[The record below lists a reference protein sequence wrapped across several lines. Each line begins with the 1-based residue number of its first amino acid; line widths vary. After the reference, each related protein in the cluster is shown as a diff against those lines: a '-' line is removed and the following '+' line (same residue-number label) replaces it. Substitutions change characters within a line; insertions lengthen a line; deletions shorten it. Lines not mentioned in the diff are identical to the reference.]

1 MMLDQTQAK
10 VQAPIAAAA
19 RTTAAGGGSINFR
32 QIFTQ
37 YKILALLVAIAIIWA
52 FFSWKTDGG
61 FTSARNLSNLMRQMS
76 ITGILACGMVFVI
89 IAGEIDLSVGS
100 LLGLLGGMAA
110 VLDVTHGLPL
120 PVSMAIVLASGLLLG
135 FVNGYLTAYAGI
147 PSFIVGLGGMLAYRG
162 IVLGIT
168 DGSTIAPISPEFEQL
183 GQAYLPPMLGV
194 ALGIGLFVLAGVLA
208 WRQRATQV
216 HHNLPVTATWRL
228 AFRVALVGMVL
239 AAFISTLNSYEGIP
253 LPVLILLVLL
263 GVFSYIARQTVFG
276 RRIYAVG
283 SNMEATR
290 LSGINV
296 RAVKLWIFGL
306 MGLMCALAGLIN
318 TARLAAGSP
327 SAGMSGELDVIAA
340 CFIGGTSMRGGAG
353 TVHGALVGALVMA
366 SLDNGMS
373 MLDVD
378 TYWQMIV
385 KGLILTLAVWLD
397 VATRSNRR

>member
-1 MMLDQTQAK
+1 MLDK
-10 VQAPIAAAA
+10 VQAPAAAHGTPA
-19 RTTAAGGGSINFR
+19 KTAATQPSISFKT
-32 QIFTQ
+32 IFTQ

-135 FVNGYLTAYAGI
+135 FLNGYLTAYAGI

-168 DGSTIAPISPEFEQL
+168 DGSTIAPISPAFEQL
-183 GQAYLPPMLGV
+183 GQAYLSPALGV
-194 ALGIGLFVLAGVLA
+194 ALGVGLFLLAGVLA
-208 WRQRATQV
+208 WRQRATQI
-216 HHNLPVTATWRL
+216 HHHLPVTATWRL

-239 AAFISTLNSYEGIP
+239 AGFISTLNSYEGIP

-306 MGLMCALAGLIN
+306 IGLMCALAGLIN

-397 VATRSNRR
+397 VATRTGRR

>member
-1 MMLDQTQAK
+1 MDNSQA
-10 VQAPIAAAA
+10 QLAPAA
-19 RTTAAGGGSINFR
+19 RARAGGAGIGFK
-32 QIFTQ
+32 QFFTQ
-37 YKILALLVAIAIIWA
+37 YKILALLIAIAVIWA

-61 FTSARNLSNLMRQMS
+61 FTSARNISNLMRQMS
-76 ITGILACGMVFVI
+76 VTGILACGMVFVI

-100 LLGLLGGMAA
+100 LLGLLGGAAA
-110 VLDVTHGLPL
+110 VLDVTHHLPL
-120 PVSMAIVLASGLLLG
+120 PLSMAIVLASGLLLG
-135 FVNGYLTAYAGI
+135 FVNGFLTAYAGI

-168 DGSTIAPISPEFEQL
+168 GGSTIAPISPEFEQL
-183 GQAYLPPMLGV
+183 GQAYLPPMFGIALGV
-194 ALGIGLFVLAGVLA
+194 VLFVLAAFLA
-208 WRQRATQV
+208 WRQRASQAR
-216 HHNLPVTATWRL
+216 HQLPVLPMW
-228 AFRVALVGMVL
+228 RVAGRVVLTGIVL
-239 AAFISTLNSYEGIP
+239 AGFVSTFNSYEGIP

-327 SAGMSGELDVIAA
+327 SAGTSGELDVIAA

-385 KGLILTLAVWLD
+385 KGAILTLAVWLD
-397 VATRSNRR
+397 VATRSGRR